1 MSNNKA
7 FTMVELVF
15 VIVVV
20 GILSAIFVPR
30 MQGDRL
36 QEAADQVI
44 SHIRYTQHLAMV
56 DDRFD
61 PNDNEWYKERWQIMF
76 TRQKVTEGDEKVYW
90 GYLIF
95 SDTSAGHSGKAELK
109 EIAVN
114 PLDRSKKLVGGS
126 STMVMGARYND
137 ANVTNNMNLEKI
149 YGVTDIKF
157 DTSCSPGGTARRI
170 AFDYLGRPMKGD
182 ISSLSRSY
190 DTNHMIT
197 KPCLITL
204 FAGRA
209 DNNITISVEPETGFA
224 QIVP

>member
-1 MSNNKA
+1 
-7 FTMVELVF
+7 MVELVF

-20 GILSAIFVPR
+20 GILSAMLIPK

-61 PNDNEWYKERWQIMF
+61 PTGRNSEWYKERWQIYFMHHASVKDDKTLYWSYAIF
-76 TRQKVTEGDEKVYW
+76 T
-90 GYLIF
+90 
-95 SDTSAGHSGKAELK
+95 DTSNLHAGSPEFH

-114 PLDRSKKLVGGS
+114 PSDPSKRLIGGS
-126 STMVMGARYND
+126 SSV
-137 ANVTNNMNLEKI
+137 VTKIWYDNSTTTKEMNLGKKYDI
-149 YGVTDIKF
+149 TDVVF
-157 DTSCSPGGTARRI
+157 DDSCSNGAGAHKSSRI

-182 ISSLSRSY
+182 ISGLVGAY
-190 DTNHMIT
+190 DTTHMIT

-209 DNNITISVEPETGFA
+209 DNNITISIEPETGFA